1 MATEL
6 ILIRHGN
13 AVRVNGD
20 YFHAPLTS
28 TGQEQAARTG
38 QYFTAAQN
46 HLDGF
51 YSSPLRRAQETA
63 SIIGAKIGQ
72 KAELQNGIQEV
83 RATEVPALVVLE
95 ILSITDL
102 VEDYLDARAG
112 GPILWPIEGRVS
124 TVLLAILARHP
135 NQRVAVVAHAGVI
148 SAALSW
154 YLPEKRWHWWR
165 TTVSNCSIT
174 HFRVEGNRAELLG
187 VNDVQHLVAVP
198 ITTQPPTI
206 AVAVAKQAHPAE
218 KALVFDKPA
227 DKNTGAPPT

>member
-1 MATEL
+1 VSTEL

-28 TGQEQAARTG
+28 LGQEQAARTG
-38 QYFTAAQN
+38 EYFNSPQN

-51 YSSPLRRAQETA
+51 YSSPLRRTQETA
-63 SIIGAKIGQ
+63 HIIGAKIGLN
-72 KAELQNGIQEV
+72 AELRSGIQEM
-83 RATEVPALVVLE
+83 RLNELPALVFLE

-112 GPILWPIEGRVS
+112 ISIRWPVEGRVS
-124 TVLLAILARHP
+124 AVLLDILARHP
-135 NQRVAVVAHAGVI
+135 NQRIAVVAHAGVI

-154 YLPEKRWHWWR
+154 YQPEKRWGWWR

-174 HFRVEGNRAELLG
+174 RFRVEGNRVELLAF
-187 VNDVQHLVAVP
+187 NDIQHLSPVP
-198 ITTQPPTI
+198 ITTQPPTKTVEI
-206 AVAVAKQAHPAE
+206 AKVAHPVE
-218 KALVFDKPA
+218 KALVFDKA
-227 DKNTGAPPT
+227 TNQSK